1 MIVDVVIPA
10 LNEEDAIGLVIN
22 DIPKDLVRNIYV
34 VDNASTDK
42 TPEVAKE
49 AGAIVVKQNQRGYG
63 AACLAGIERIKNSGQ
78 FPDILVFL
86 DGDYS
91 DHPEQMPNL
100 TQPIIT
106 NKTDMVI
113 GSRALGNRESGSM
126 MPQQVFGNWLATFL
140 IRMIYGFRYSDLG
153 PFRAI
158 RWSALEKINMQDR
171 DFGWTVEMQI
181 KALKHKLAIS
191 EVPVDYR
198 QRRGHSKIAGTVKG
212 TVLAGYKIIYTIFK
226 YAK

>member
-10 LNEEDAIGLVIN
+10 LNEEDAIGLVIG
-22 DIPKDLVRNIYV
+22 DIPKNLVRNIYV
-34 VDNASTDK
+34 VDNASTDN
-42 TPEVAKE
+42 TAGVAE
-49 AGAIVVKQNQRGYG
+49 RAGAIVVKQNERGYG
-63 AACLAGIERIKNSGQ
+63 AACLAGIERIKNSGH

-91 DHPEQMPNL
+91 DHPEQMPQL
-100 TQPIIT
+100 TARIEQ
-106 NKTDMVI
+106 NQTDMVI
-113 GSRALGNRESGSM
+113 GSRALGNREAGSM

-140 IRMIYGFRYSDLG
+140 IRLFYGFKYSDLG

-181 KALKHKLAIS
+181 KALKHQLKI
-191 EVPVDYR
+191 EEIPVDYR
-198 QRRGHSKIAGTVKG
+198 QRKGHSKIAGTVKG
-212 TVLAGYKIIYTIFK
+212 TIMAGYKIIYTIFK